1 MSERSEPS
9 ALRSVGER
17 GLAWWPE
24 VALVALFAAVTLAF
38 ANGWLLGLDVAVRDW
53 CDAWRERLPATGVL
67 ARLLN
72 LPGQGSV
79 LTVGSL
85 GLALLLARRTRSWRP
100 LLPVVAAYLLT
111 YLTLGPLKL
120 WLDRAAPHASVP
132 HPERFFSGG
141 LSYPGG
147 HLVNTIVWYGVLVA
161 LLSAL
166 LPQGLP
172 PRWRLLLRVVP
183 PVVVA
188 LANTYLG
195 YHWLTDNLGAV
206 PLALAIDRVVSRL
219 IRWAR

>member
-1 MSERSEPS
+1 MSSCF
-9 ALRSVGER
+9 LFLLLSVG
-17 GLAWWPE
+17 
-24 VALVALFAAVTLAF
+24 V
-38 ANGWLLGLDVAVRDW
+38 LLSFFFFQAEDGIRDADV
-53 CDAWRERLPATGVL
+53 TGVQTC
-67 ARLLN
+67 A
-72 LPGQGSV
+72 LPIS
-79 LTVGSL
+79 
-85 GLALLLARRTRSWRP
+85 

-206 PLALAIDRVVSRL
+206 PLALAIDSVVSRL